1 LPLFSSTCKAKI
13 WDLLPLPSPLPCILH
28 NPAIVAACVA
38 IVHAKLSQCGGMA
51 RQFGPVLALYHIYT
65 VNNINYLHVTT
76 LDSVLGMRC
85 AMVQG
90 MGENKETEGNMRTDA
105 NGKVWATWREWM
117 KMGRND
123 ARKGIE
129 PRYPKQLDY
138 MVGYESEKRNHAYLN

>member
-1 LPLFSSTCKAKI
+1 
-13 WDLLPLPSPLPCILH
+13 
-28 NPAIVAACVA
+28 
-38 IVHAKLSQCGGMA
+38 
-51 RQFGPVLALYHIYT
+51 
-65 VNNINYLHVTT
+65 
-76 LDSVLGMRC
+76 
-85 AMVQG
+85 